1 MIHKETQ
8 RVEIMADNIAKLLE
22 EMKQEISGVKKMKQS
37 VRNRKNKNIDIT
49 RAVFATLRK
58 AIDEQEEQIIT
69 DIKIEGNKMEKNL
82 EVSLSL
88 YNKMSA
94 EAKRISAIS

>member
-69 DIKIEGNKMEKNL
+69 DIKIEGNKM
-82 EVSLSL
+82 VSLSL